1 MKKSLRATITDVA
14 KLAGVSKATVSKV
27 LNNTAKIS
35 EQVRKQVQEAAE
47 KLGYRPS
54 QIARSLKN
62 KRTKSIGLVLPS
74 VTDPFFAEIV
84 RGVHSV
90 VTEKGYIVILCS
102 SEENIHT
109 EFSYFQILE
118 DIWVDGIIFC
128 GIRGGKDED
137 DQIRILYDKGIPIVL
152 VDRETEGYFTNVV
165 MIDDK
170 QAAFE
175 ATKYCL
181 EMGHR
186 KIGFIAAPL
195 NTKIFSRRLE
205 GYKEALRAFGLDV
218 DDNLIQ
224 QGDLSPQS
232 GGVATRR
239 LLNCKE
245 RPTAIFASTDMMA
258 IGALKE
264 IQKSGLSIPQDI
276 SLMGFDDIPLASL
289 ITPSLTTIH
298 APSYEMG
305 VEATKLLIREIERE
319 NTSQQK
325 IILNTKIVV
334 RDSVKDI
341 RNI

>member
-1 MKKSLRATITDVA
+1 MA
-14 KLAGVSKATVSKV
+14 KLADVSKATVSKV
-27 LNNTAKIS
+27 LNHTAKIS

-62 KRTKSIGLVLPS
+62 KTTKSIGLVLPS
-74 VTDPFFAEIV
+74 VADPFFAEVV

-90 VTEKGYIVILCS
+90 AMKKGYVIILCD
-102 SEENIHT
+102 SEEDIRT
-109 EFSYFQILE
+109 EFSYIQILE
-118 DIWVDGIIFC
+118 DIWVDGIIFS

-137 DQIRILYDKGIPIVL
+137 EKIRILYDKGVPTVL
-152 VDRETEGYFTNVV
+152 VDRETEDYFANVI

-170 QAAFE
+170 QAAFK

-195 NTKIFSRRLE
+195 DVKIFSKRLV
-205 GYKEALRAFGLDV
+205 GYKEALQAFGLDV
-218 DDNLIQ
+218 DQNLIQQ

-232 GGVATRR
+232 GRVAVKR
-239 LLNCKE
+239 LLSCKE

-264 IQKSGLSIPQDI
+264 IQESGLNVPKDI
-276 SLMGFDDIPLASL
+276 SLIGFDDIPLASL
-289 ITPSLTTIH
+289 VTPSLTTIH
-298 APSYEMG
+298 APSNEMG
-305 VEATKLLIREIERE
+305 VEATRLLIRQIEGESVSRTKLILETKLMTRE
-319 NTSQQK
+319 
-325 IILNTKIVV
+325 
-334 RDSVKDI
+334 SVI
-341 RNI
+341 RIS